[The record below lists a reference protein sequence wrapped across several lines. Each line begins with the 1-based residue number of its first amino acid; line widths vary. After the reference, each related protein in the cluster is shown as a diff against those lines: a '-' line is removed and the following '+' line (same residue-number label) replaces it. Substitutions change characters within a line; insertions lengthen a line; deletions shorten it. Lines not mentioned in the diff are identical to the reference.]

1 MNIKSAEEKER
12 GKLYREKGT
21 FCSITLENT
30 EFLKKKYDRT
40 ECAVE

>member
-1 MNIKSAEEKER
+1 MNIKRAEEKER
-12 GKLYREKGT
+12 GILYRENGN

-40 ECAVE
+40 ECTVE